1 MSFEEEKQLEET
13 YVMHTFGRK
22 PVELVSGQGM
32 IAKDDKGNEYLDFIA
47 GIGVNSLGHC
57 HPALSEALAKQASR
71 LIHVSNYYYI
81 ENRGEL
87 ARDLSELLNETV
99 PQDQREPWQTFFAN
113 SGAEANEC
121 AIKLARLH
129 ARRKALEAGS
139 DRIPRTIVT
148 LQRSFHGRTLATLA
162 ATAQP
167 AKQEAFQPL
176 PDGFVAVPA
185 NDIQT
190 IEALFEQMG
199 NEICAVL
206 LEPIQGESGVHPCTA
221 EFLQAVRRLTKQ
233 HDALMMLDEV
243 QCGMF
248 RCGTYAFAFQHFGI
262 VPDVVTMA
270 KGIAGGVPM
279 GACAAPASIA
289 SAFEPGD
296 HGSTFGGSNLAITA
310 AKTVIDTVKSE
321 GIAQNAAEVGA
332 YLQERL
338 ASLEGVV
345 AVRGLGLMV
354 AADLAEGLDATQIAV
369 DALGKGLLLNATG
382 LHTLRFLPP
391 LICTKYEVDTLVDRL
406 KQLL

>member
-32 IAKDDKGNEYLDFIA
+32 VAKDDKGNEYLDFIA

-233 HDALMMLDEV
+233 HGALMMLDEV

-248 RCGTYAFAFQHFGI
+248 RCGTYAFAFQHFGV

-270 KGIAGGVPM
+270 KGIAV
-279 GACAAPASIA
+279 
-289 SAFEPGD
+289 
-296 HGSTFGGSNLAITA
+296 GGSNLAITA

-321 GIAQNAAEVGA
+321 GIAQNATEVGA

>member
-1 MSFEEEKQLEET
+1 
-13 YVMHTFGRK
+13 
-22 PVELVSGQGM
+22 
-32 IAKDDKGNEYLDFIA
+32 
-47 GIGVNSLGHC
+47 
-57 HPALSEALAKQASR
+57 
-71 LIHVSNYYYI
+71 
-81 ENRGEL
+81 
-87 ARDLSELLNETV
+87 
-99 PQDQREPWQTFFAN
+99 
-113 SGAEANEC
+113 
-121 AIKLARLH
+121 
-129 ARRKALEAGS
+129 
-139 DRIPRTIVT
+139 
-148 LQRSFHGRTLATLA
+148 
-162 ATAQP
+162 
-167 AKQEAFQPL
+167 
-176 PDGFVAVPA
+176 
-185 NDIQT
+185 
-190 IEALFEQMG
+190 
-199 NEICAVL
+199 
-206 LEPIQGESGVHPCTA
+206 
-221 EFLQAVRRLTKQ
+221 
-233 HDALMMLDEV
+233 
-243 QCGMF
+243 
-248 RCGTYAFAFQHFGI
+248 
-262 VPDVVTMA
+262 MA

-321 GIAQNAAEVGA
+321 GIAQNATEVGA